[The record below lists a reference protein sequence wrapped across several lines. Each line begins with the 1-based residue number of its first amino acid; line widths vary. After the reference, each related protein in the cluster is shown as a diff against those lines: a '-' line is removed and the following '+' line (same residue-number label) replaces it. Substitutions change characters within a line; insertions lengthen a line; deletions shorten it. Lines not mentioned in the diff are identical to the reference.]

1 MSWPSKHVR
10 DTLRGLTRLDGT
22 PLWSEPEPIEPIPD
36 YVGDLADAVEMSAT
50 YTAALGIVRKQC
62 IENGLSENETEAYV
76 LVWIKSIEKGVEQ
89 A

>member
-1 MSWPSKHVR
+1 MSWPSKQIRNV
-10 DTLRGLTRLDGT
+10 LRGLEQPPGY
-22 PLWSEPEPIEPIPD
+22 EPIGPIEPIPE

-76 LVWIKSIEKGVEQ
+76 LVWIKSIEKGVEN